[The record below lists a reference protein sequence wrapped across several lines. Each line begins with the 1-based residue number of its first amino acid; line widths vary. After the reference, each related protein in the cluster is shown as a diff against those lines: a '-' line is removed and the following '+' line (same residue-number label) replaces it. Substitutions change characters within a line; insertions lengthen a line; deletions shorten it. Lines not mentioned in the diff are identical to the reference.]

1 MPTWKE
7 GDRVRVVTRPVLAE
21 DRRTNRYYDYMAGIE
36 GTVQNVY
43 GPEDIA
49 VKADIPTTSEVAQ
62 AVHREAVRRLREKFI
77 SNVSEEAKAKL
88 SKEELNFEAHY
99 MVLVRSED
107 LESLPLA

>member
-7 GDRVRVVTRPVLAE
+7 GDRVRVITRPVLAE
-21 DRRTNRYYDYMAGIE
+21 DRRSNRYYEHLAGIE

-62 AVHREAVRRLREKFI
+62 TVHKEAVRRLREKFLA
-77 SNVSEEAKAKL
+77 NVSEEAKNKL
-88 SKEELNFEAHY
+88 SKEELNFDAHY
-99 MVLVRSED
+99 MILVRSED
-107 LESLPLA
+107 LEPLATG

>member
-7 GDRVRVVTRPVLAE
+7 GDRVRIVSRPVLAE
-21 DRRTNRYYDYMAGIE
+21 DRRTSRYYEHMAGIV

-49 VKADIPTTSEVAQ
+49 VKADVATTSEVAQ
-62 AVHREAVRRLREKFI
+62 VVHREAVRRLREKFL
-77 SNVSEEAKAKL
+77 SNVSEEAKSKL
-88 SKEELNFEAHY
+88 SKEELQFDAHY

-107 LESLPLA
+107 LEPAPTA